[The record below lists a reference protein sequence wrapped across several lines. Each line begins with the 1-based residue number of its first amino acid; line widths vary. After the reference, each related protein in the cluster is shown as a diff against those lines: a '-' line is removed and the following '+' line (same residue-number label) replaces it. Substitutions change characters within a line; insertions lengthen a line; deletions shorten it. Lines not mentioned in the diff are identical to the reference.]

1 MSPTQTRAAE
11 AAEKLERVRAY
22 IADSNRSGVLLSR
35 QFLVSWI
42 TAGIEDTVLRGADP
56 AFLSALVT
64 EDGTYLVTSN
74 IEARRL
80 EGEEN
85 PGEVGFELVEV
96 PWYEGHFHAALD
108 DMVDVSRLANDGFGP
123 GDDRS
128 DELQEL
134 RMRLTSGEADRMR
147 ELGADGCRALEDA
160 IRTLRPGMTG
170 REMAAELCSR
180 LEVDGI
186 FPSAIFAGGDHRRRS
201 YRHPNV
207 SAAPF
212 ERDAMVVI
220 VGVRGGLNIAATRTV
235 THRRAGSGARRAPPD
250 RGRSRGGGDRGHPAG
265 QHYGQALQ
273 AQLDVYEARGY
284 HEEWKNHTQGGPI
297 GYGARE
303 FGPGPLAAP
312 DRFTEWPV
320 EVGHAVA
327 WNPTV
332 QGAKAEDTFLVGESE
347 NEMVSNSSSWPDGR
361 GRGRWPGVHATGDPP
376 GGLSGGRRAA

>member
-1 MSPTQTRAAE
+1 MSSTQTRAAE

-22 IADSNRSGVLLSR
+22 IAASDRSGVLLSR
-35 QFLVSWI
+35 QFLISWI
-42 TAGIEDTVLRGADP
+42 TAGMEDTVLRGADP

-64 EDGTYLVTSN
+64 EDDAYLVTTN

-80 EGEEN
+80 QGEEN
-85 PGEVGFELVEV
+85 PGEVGFEVVEV
-96 PWYEGHFHAALD
+96 PWYEGAFHTALD
-108 DMVDVSRLANDGFGP
+108 DLVDASKLANDGFGP
-123 GDDRS
+123 GEDRAG
-128 DELQEL
+128 ELQEL

-170 REMAAELCSR
+170 REMAAELASR

-186 FPSAIFAGGDHRRRS
+186 FPSAIFAGGDDRRRS

-220 VGVRGGLNIAATRTV
+220 VGVRGGLNIAATRT
-235 THRRAGSGARRAPPD
+235 ASIGEPD
-250 RGRSRGGGDRGHPAG
+250 PELAERHLIAAEAEAAAIAATRPGNT
-265 QHYGQALQ
+265 YGQALQ

-284 HEEWKNHTQGGPI
+284 HDEWKNHTQGGPI

-312 DRFTEWPV
+312 DRFTKWPV

-332 QGAKAEDTFLVGESE
+332 QGAKAEDTFLVGEAE
-347 NEMVSNSSSWPDGR
+347 NELVSNSSSWPTVELEVDGR
-361 GRGRWPGVHATGDPP
+361 AFTRPAILPVG
-376 GGLSGGRRAA
+376 

>member
-11 AAEKLERVRAY
+11 AAEKFERVRAY
-22 IADSNRSGVLLSR
+22 IAESDRTGVLFTR
-35 QFLVSWI
+35 QFLISWI
-42 TAGIEDTVLRGADP
+42 TAGMEDTVLRGADP

-64 EDGTYLVTSN
+64 EDGAYLVTTN

-80 EGEEN
+80 EGEES
-85 PGEVGFELVEV
+85 PGEVGFEVVEV
-96 PWYEGHFHAALD
+96 PWYEGHFHTALD
-108 DMVDVSRLANDGFGP
+108 DLVDVSRLANDGFGP
-123 GDDRS
+123 GEDRS
-128 DELQEL
+128 DDLQGL
-134 RMRLTSGEADRMR
+134 RMRLTSGEADRLR
-147 ELGADGCRALEDA
+147 DLGADGCRALEDA

-170 REMAAELCSR
+170 REMAAELASR
-180 LEVDGI
+180 MEVDGI
-186 FPSAIFAGGDHRRRS
+186 FPSAIFAGGDDRRRS

-220 VGVRGGLNIAATRTV
+220 VGVRGGLNIAATRTA
-235 THRRAGSGARRAPPD
+235 TIGEPD
-250 RGRSRGGGDRGHPAG
+250 PELAERHLIAAEAEAAAIATTRPGNT
-265 QHYGQALQ
+265 YGEALQ
-273 AQLDVYEARGY
+273 AQIDVYEARGY
-284 HEEWKNHTQGGPI
+284 HDEWRNHTQGGPI

-347 NEMVSNSSSWPDGR
+347 NELVSNSSSWPTVEVEVDGR
-361 GRGRWPGVHATGDPP
+361 AFARPAILQVD
-376 GGLSGGRRAA
+376 

>member
-22 IADSNRSGVLLSR
+22 LADSDRSGVLLTR

-64 EDGTYLVTSN
+64 PDGAYLVTTN

-80 EGEEN
+80 KGEEN
-85 PGEVGFELVEV
+85 PGEVGFEVVET
-96 PWYEGHFHAALD
+96 PWYEGHFHTALD
-108 DMVDVSRLANDGFGP
+108 GLVEVSKLANDGSGP

-134 RMRLTSGEADRMR
+134 RMRLTEGEQARMR
-147 ELGADGCRALEDA
+147 ELGAD
-160 IRTLRPGMTG
+160 
-170 REMAAELCSR
+170 
-180 LEVDGI
+180 
-186 FPSAIFAGGDHRRRS
+186 
-201 YRHPNV
+201 
-207 SAAPF
+207 SAARSRTRSAPC
-212 ERDAMVVI
+212 
-220 VGVRGGLNIAATRTV
+220 GRGCP
-235 THRRAGSGARRAPPD
+235 GARWRPSSPRDSRSTASS
-250 RGRSRGGGDRGHPAG
+250 RSRSSPAGTAASELPAPERVGGAVRARRDGGDRRGPRRPQRRRDPNGDVGEPDPELAERHLISAEAEAAAIAAIRPG
-265 QHYGQALQ
+265 NTYGEALQ
-273 AQLDVYEARGY
+273 AQIDVYEKHGY
-284 HEEWKNHTQGGPI
+284 TDEWRNHTQGGPI

-303 FGPGPLAAP
+303 FGPGPRSHP

-332 QGAKAEDTFLVGESE
+332 QGSKAEDTFLVGAED
-347 NEMVSNSSSWPDGR
+347 NEMLTNSS
-361 GRGRWPGVHATGDPP
+361 
-376 GGLSGGRRAA
+376 

>member
-11 AAEKLERVRAY
+11 SAEKLERVRAY
-22 IADSNRSGVLLSR
+22 LADSDRSGVLLTR

-64 EDGTYLVTSN
+64 PDGAYLVTTN

-85 PGEVGFELVEV
+85 PGEVGFEVVET
-96 PWYEGHFHAALD
+96 PWYEGHFHTALD
-108 DMVDVSRLANDGFGP
+108 GLVDVSKLANDGSGP

-134 RMRLTSGEADRMR
+134 RMRLTEGEQARMR
-147 ELGADGCRALEDA
+147 ELGADSCRALEDSV
-160 IRTLRPGMTG
+160 RTLRSGMTG
-170 REMAAELCSR
+170 REMAAELSSR

-186 FPSAIFAGGDHRRRS
+186 FPFAIFAGGDKRRAS
-201 YRHPNV
+201 FRHPNV

-220 VGVRGGLNIAATRTV
+220 VAVRGGLNVAATRTV
-235 THRRAGSGARRAPPD
+235 TIGEPD
-250 RGRSRGGGDRGHPAG
+250 PELAERHLISAEAEAAAIAATRPGNT
-265 QHYGQALQ
+265 YGEALQ
-273 AQLDVYEARGY
+273 AQIDVYEKHGY
-284 HEEWKNHTQGGPI
+284 TDEWRNHTQGGPI

-303 FGPGPLAAP
+303 FGPGPLSHP

-320 EVGHAVA
+320 EIGHAVA

-332 QGAKAEDTFLVGESE
+332 QGSKAEDTFLVGAED
-347 NEMVSNSSSWPDGR
+347 NEMVTNSSSWPAIEV
-361 GRGRWPGVHATGDPP
+361 PVP
-376 GGLSGGRRAA
+376 GGSFSRPGILQIG

>member
-22 IADSNRSGVLLSR
+22 IAASDRSGVLLSR
-35 QFLVSWI
+35 QFLISWI
-42 TAGIEDTVLRGADP
+42 TAGMEDTVLRGADP

-64 EDGTYLVTSN
+64 EDGAYLVTTN

-80 EGEEN
+80 QGEEN
-85 PGEVGFELVEV
+85 PGEVGFEVVEV
-96 PWYEGHFHAALD
+96 PWYEGDFHSALD
-108 DMVDVSRLANDGFGP
+108 DLVDVSRLANDGFGP
-123 GDDRS
+123 GEDRA

-134 RMRLTSGEADRMR
+134 RMRLTAGEADRMR

-170 REMAAELCSR
+170 REMAGELASR

-186 FPSAIFAGGDHRRRS
+186 FPSAIFAGGDDRRRS

-207 SAAPF
+207 SATPF

-220 VGVRGGLNIAATRTV
+220 VGVRGGLNIAATRT
-235 THRRAGSGARRAPPD
+235 ASIGEPD
-250 RGRSRGGGDRGHPAG
+250 PELAERHQIAAEAEAAAIAATRPGNT
-265 QHYGQALQ
+265 YGQALQ

-284 HEEWKNHTQGGPI
+284 HDEWRNHTQGGPI

-312 DRFTEWPV
+312 DRFTKWPV

-332 QGAKAEDTFLVGESE
+332 QGAKAEDTFLVGEGD
-347 NEMVSNSSSWPDGR
+347 NELVSNSSSWPTVEVEVDGR
-361 GRGRWPGVHATGDPP
+361 TFTRPAILPVG
-376 GGLSGGRRAA
+376 